1 VGNGDDREREGP
13 GKQTRSHAA
22 GRHAHIRLEDSVQY
36 LCRILCVFEDL
47 FRGITADD
55 LRGKFVSGLVFSG
68 LPPERDC
75 SFCFDQALR
84 TVEGRGLVSHKD
96 HGWGYEEFRLYKLT
110 PAGDRLATDVE
121 PVQWENGQRERRT
134 SGKRKPKPQ
143 RTGGCS
149 AAHHAAQYSGK
160 TWRETA
166 EIDRSGGD
174 ASTGDERPETI
185 SFLAKTQEKQGKTKR
200 RARDS
205 RRGIP
210 EVLAHTWF
218 SSLSRF

>member
-1 VGNGDDREREGP
+1 LEGVGNGDDREREGP

-121 PVQWENGQRERRT
+121 N
-134 SGKRKPKPQ
+134 
-143 RTGGCS
+143 GGCS

-174 ASTGDERPETI
+174 ASTGDETPETI

-205 RRGIP
+205 NPQPHKGAP
-210 EVLAHTWF
+210 HFECGC
-218 SSLSRF
+218 

>member
-1 VGNGDDREREGP
+1 
-13 GKQTRSHAA
+13 
-22 GRHAHIRLEDSVQY
+22 VQY

-134 SGKRKPKPQ
+134 SGKRKPTHQ
-143 RTGGCS
+143 RTGDVLRRTTRRS
-149 AAHHAAQYSGK
+149 TAAKRGEKRRKSTGAGGMQAQATKGPRRSVFLPK
-160 TWRETA
+160 PKKNKEKP
-166 EIDRSGGD
+166 SGGHGTLVGVFPK
-174 ASTGDERPETI
+174 SLHTRG
-185 SFLAKTQEKQGKTKR
+185 FR
-200 RARDS
+200 R
-205 RRGIP
+205 
-210 EVLAHTWF
+210 
-218 SSLSRF
+218 